1 MRSVCCLIPRPAL
14 PHLRP
19 KSSLTFS
26 TSQINFSNR
35 KMATARDAPRADFN
49 PEPAFKYTLPPNKEW
64 KVGQPFNE
72 NGPSALAAEWAK
84 GYEGGWQ
91 TFETGKEKPAD
102 IYRLMIS
109 GIIPRPIAFVSS
121 LSTDGT
127 PNLAPFS
134 YFSMVSHNPPLISVS
149 FTHGPTRQK
158 DSSINIRETKQFTV
172 NIISEPWVE
181 GANWTSTDAPYE
193 TEEWVGS
200 GLTKAEST
208 FVKPARVKES
218 AFSMECELFS
228 LQDISPPGSDVVT
241 GTLVLGH
248 VKAIHVRK
256 DVWLDDGKGIGMV
269 DPAKLRAVSRMGGIT
284 YGRVGGG
291 FEIPRPVWANI
302 EDEVARIPK
311 KE

>member
-1 MRSVCCLIPRPAL
+1 
-14 PHLRP
+14 
-19 KSSLTFS
+19 
-26 TSQINFSNR
+26 
-35 KMATARDAPRADFN
+35 MATTRDAPRPDFN
-49 PEPAFKYTLPPNKEW
+49 PEPAFQYTLPPNKEW
-64 KVGQPFNE
+64 KVGQSFDE

-91 TFETGKEKPAD
+91 TFETGKQKPAD

-121 LSTDGT
+121 LSTDGK

-134 YFSMVSHNPPLISVS
+134 YFSMVSHNPPLVSVS
-149 FTHGPTRQK
+149 FTHGPTRRK

-256 DVWLDDGKGIGMV
+256 DVWIDDGKGIGMV
-269 DPAKLRAVSRMGGIT
+269 DPAKLRAVSRMGGST
-284 YGRVGGG
+284 YGRVGEG
-291 FEIPRPVWANI
+291 FEIPRPVWTEI
-302 EDEVARIPK
+302 KDEVAKIPK

>member
-1 MRSVCCLIPRPAL
+1 MYSVRNFIPRSAI
-14 PHLRP
+14 PHLR
-19 KSSLTFS
+19 SRLSLTFS
-26 TSQINFSNR
+26 TSQINRSNR
-35 KMATARDAPRADFN
+35 KMATSRDAPRSDFN
-49 PEPAFKYTLPPNKEW
+49 PEPAFQYTLPPNKEW

-72 NGPSALAAEWAK
+72 DGPSPLAAEWVK

-91 TFETGKEKPAD
+91 TFETGKEKPTD

-121 LSTDGT
+121 LSASGT

-134 YFSMVSHNPPLISVS
+134 YFSMVCHNPPLVSVS
-149 FTHGPTRQK
+149 FTHSPTRRK
-158 DSSINIRETKQFTV
+158 DSSVNIRETKQFTV

-181 GANWTSTDAPYE
+181 GANWCSTDAPYE

-228 LQDISPPGSDVVT
+228 LQDISPPGSDTIT

-256 DVWLDDGKGIGMV
+256 DVWINDGKGIGMV
-269 DPAKLRAVSRMGGIT
+269 DPVKLRAVSRMGGTT
-284 YGRVGGG
+284 YGRVGEG
-291 FEIPRPVWANI
+291 FEIPRPVWDGI
-302 EDEVARIPK
+302 KDEVAKIPK

>member
-1 MRSVCCLIPRPAL
+1 MRSVCNLIPRPTF

-26 TSQINFSNR
+26 TSQINFSSR
-35 KMATARDAPRADFN
+35 KMATARDAPRVDFN

-134 YFSMVSHNPPLISVS
+134 YFSMVSHNPPLVSVS
-149 FTHGPTRQK
+149 FTHGPTRRK

-228 LQDISPPGSDVVT
+228 LQDISPLGSDVVT

-256 DVWLDDGKGIGMV
+256 DVWIDDGKGIGMV
-269 DPAKLRAVSRMGGIT
+269 DPVKLRAVSRMGGIT
-284 YGRVGGG
+284 YGRVGEG

-302 EDEVARIPK
+302 EDEVAKIPK